1 MPWELEGNGSQSCS
15 IPRRE
20 KEPAPASAAAGLL
33 VQACSRGLG
42 DGISG
47 EEERKGMICGL
58 RTSKICS
65 SWFLLSQLG
74 FLVFFFNMD
83 AVFFSWGVNAVT
95 GCYRGMGRAV
105 AGLCSLLKLELLGRR

>member
-74 FLVFFFNMD
+74 FLVFFLIWMQ
-83 AVFFSWGVNAVT
+83 FFSRGVLT
-95 GCYRGMGRAV
+95 
-105 AGLCSLLKLELLGRR
+105 LLQAATEGWEEP